1 MTSLFGNKTLIRI
14 SKKLLLAAS
23 IASNCSLNSVLAS
36 PIDHQDAVAKSL
48 EGVMTTSV
56 QVKNDA
62 PEIQVQ
68 MTTCRVEVDKNK
80 DSIFLYQEQGIV
92 GSLDKPYRQRFLE
105 IATSEESD
113 NIVYSHSYKPD
124 NLEQWTNFCIS
135 KAKTVS
141 ESSLGKLVCT
151 VTLKPFLTVYSGTT
165 PPEGCPANV
174 RGAVSITNR
183 IILHQDGMDTWD
195 RGFDESGNQ
204 VWGAEDQAYRF
215 RRQVE

>member
-1 MTSLFGNKTLIRI
+1 MTSHFGNKTLIRV
-14 SKKLLLAAS
+14 SKKLLFAVS
-23 IASNCSLNSVLAS
+23 IASNFALNSALAL

-56 QVKNDA
+56 VRDDS

-105 IATSEESD
+105 ITNSEESD
-113 NIVYSHSYKPD
+113 NVVYSRSYKPE
-124 NLEQWTNFCIS
+124 NLEQWANFCNS
-135 KAKTVS
+135 EDKTVS
-141 ESSLGKLVCT
+141 KSSIGKLVCT
-151 VTLKPFLTVYSGTT
+151 VTLKTFLTVYSGTT

-174 RGAVSITNR
+174 RGAVTITNR

-204 VWGAEDQAYRF
+204 VWGAEDEAYLF
-215 RRQVE
+215 RR